1 MGTFPEAFLSCR
13 VSLAFARLISFLT
26 DLRLLDLCLAYFASP
41 LGFFLPYR
49 VYAYSVRSYLAEMSF
64 DILIS

>member
-1 MGTFPEAFLSCR
+1 MFTRRFFLL
-13 VSLAFARLISFLT
+13 V
-26 DLRLLDLCLAYFASP
+26 DLLLLDFCLAYFASP